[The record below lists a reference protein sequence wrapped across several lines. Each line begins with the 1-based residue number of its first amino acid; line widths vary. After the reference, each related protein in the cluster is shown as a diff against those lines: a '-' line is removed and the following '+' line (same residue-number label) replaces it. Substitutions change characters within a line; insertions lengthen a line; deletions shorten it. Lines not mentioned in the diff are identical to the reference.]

1 MANTYGPGAS
11 SETHGVGYAPH
22 RRGEIEIVIIAVD
35 QPRSLAPQ
43 RAIARVIILTRP
55 VVAEAEIEAVVAVA
69 GCCGAPR
76 TLQAVLCPAVGLTAF
91 CMGIQVVRV
100 SVSVRTHLKSVGTRH
115 WCELQ

>member
-1 MANTYGPGAS
+1 MANTYEPGAS

-55 VVAEAEIEAVVAVA
+55 VVAEAKIEAVVAVA

-91 CMGIQVVRV
+91 CLGIQVVRV
-100 SVSVRTHLKSVGTRH
+100 SVSVRMDLKSVGTRH
-115 WCELQ
+115 WWKLQ

>member
-22 RRGEIEIVIIAVD
+22 RRGEVEVVIIAVD

-43 RAIARVIILTRP
+43 RAIARIIVLTRP
-55 VVAEAEIEAVVAVA
+55 VVAETKIKAVIAAA
-69 GCCGAPR
+69 GCSGAPP
-76 TLQAVLCPAVGLTAF
+76 TLQAVLCPAVGLAAV
-91 CMGIQVVRV
+91 CLVIQVVRV